1 MFWRRRKQE
10 DFSQEIKSHLALET
24 DRLREQ
30 GLSRQEAET
39 VARREFGNVTI
50 AQERFYLAGRWL
62 WWEHLKRDIVYAGR
76 VLAHNPGFTL
86 VAVLSLA
93 LGIGANSLVFSVVN
107 ALVLRPLPVEH
118 PEQLLFLETSNAGP
132 GVSFPDYRELRDRNR
147 AFAGLVGCRVA
158 PMELDSNEGADHIW
172 GYLATGNYFDVLGL
186 QPAMGR
192 FFHAEDDL
200 QPGASPYA
208 VLSYASWQQRFGGDR
223 NIVGKTIRINRQ
235 PFTVLGVAGRSFH
248 GTELF
253 YWPEVWVPMMMEAQ
267 IEVGNPWL
275 ESRGTRNTWVLGR
288 LKPGVSAA
296 QARANLN
303 AIATDLARQQPA
315 YDEGLQF
322 RVARPGLIG
331 DAIGGPARAFAIG
344 VMVLAGLVLL
354 AACTNL
360 ASLLTARTADRQR
373 EIAIRLS
380 VGASHGRVVRQMLTE
395 TLVLSLA
402 GGAAGYGL
410 AVLLS
415 RGLSNWRAPLEFPVQ
430 FDVSPDWRVFF
441 FACAISVLAG
451 IVFGLAPAGHASQ
464 TNPNTVLKGETS
476 SWRGAKLAPRDV
488 LVVIQVALCFVLV
501 AGCLLSLRGLQQ
513 ALTLRLG
520 FDPQG
525 VTVVGFDLGMAGYS
539 EEQGRAFQLRA
550 LEAIERMP
558 GVSSAAYS
566 NSVPLS
572 IDQSQSS
579 AFSEDLAHPRPAD
592 SVSVIYYQVSP
603 NFFHTLG
610 IELMA
615 GRDFTWHDDAKS
627 PRVALVN
634 RTFGRQVLHTDQ
646 PVGKRFRFGTAG
658 PLIQVIGV
666 VEDGKYQT
674 LTERPQPVV
683 FQPIL
688 RVYNT
693 TTTLI
698 VKSSRPEAQ
707 MVEQMRQAVTQL
719 DAHLPLYGA
728 GSLQQMLGLVFFPTR
743 AAAIALSAFG
753 LLAIMLAATGIH
765 GLVSYAVAR
774 RVHEIGIRMA
784 VGARPAQVVRLVLGK
799 VLILIIAGAAIGL
812 ALALAAGQVLA
823 SIVYQASPRDPAV
836 FAAVL
841 GTMAL
846 LGLASCWAPVRR
858 ALRIDP
864 MVALRHE

>member
-1 MFWRRRKQE
+1 MFGRKRKQE
-10 DFSQEIKSHLALET
+10 DFSQEIESHLSLET
-24 DRLREQ
+24 DRLRER
-30 GLSRQEAET
+30 GLTQQEAET
-39 VARREFGNVTI
+39 AARREFGNVTI
-50 AQERFYLAGRWL
+50 ARERFYLAGRWL
-62 WWEHLKRDIVYAGR
+62 WWEHLKRDVVYAGR
-76 VLAHNPGFTL
+76 VLSRNPGFTL

-93 LGIGANSLVFSVVN
+93 LGIGANSIVFSVVN
-107 ALVLRPLPVEH
+107 ALLLRPLPVEN
-118 PEQLLFLETSNAGP
+118 PEQLASLESNTGGP
-132 GVSFPDYRELRDRNR
+132 GLSFPDYRDLRDRNQ
-147 AFAGLVGCRVA
+147 AFAGLVGYRVA
-158 PMELDSNEGADHIW
+158 PMELDSSEGANRIW

-186 QPAMGR
+186 HPALGR
-192 FFHAEDDL
+192 FFHAQDDL

-223 NIVGKTIRINRQ
+223 DIIGKTIRINRR
-235 PFTVLGVAGRSFH
+235 PFTVLGVAGRDFH

-288 LKPGVSAA
+288 LKPGVPPA

-303 AIATDLARQQPA
+303 AIATDLARQQPD

-331 DAIGGPARAFAIG
+331 DFIGGPARAFAIG

-360 ASLLTARTADRQR
+360 ASLLTAQTADRQR

-380 VGASHGRVVRQMLTE
+380 LGASRWRVVRQMLTE
-395 TLVLSLA
+395 TLVLSFA

-410 AVLLS
+410 AILLS
-415 RGLSNWRAPLEFPVQ
+415 RGLSNWHAPLEFPIQ
-430 FDVSPDWRVFF
+430 FDVNPDWRVFF
-441 FACAISVLAG
+441 FACAVSVFAG
-451 IVFGLAPAGHASQ
+451 IVFGLAPAGHASR
-464 TNPNTVLKGETS
+464 TNPNAVLKGESS
-476 SWRGAKLAPRDV
+476 SWRGTKLALRDV

-501 AGCLLSLRGLQQ
+501 SGCLLSLRGLQQ
-513 ALTLRLG
+513 ALTLHLG
-520 FDPQG
+520 FDPQR
-525 VTVVGFDLGMAGYS
+525 VSVATFDLGMAGYS
-539 EEQGRAFQLRA
+539 EEQGRSFQRRA
-550 LEAIERMP
+550 LQAIEQLP

-566 NSVPLS
+566 NSLPLS
-572 IDQSQSS
+572 IDQSENS

-592 SVSVIYYQVSP
+592 SVSSIYYQVSP
-603 NFFHTLG
+603 NYFHTLG

-627 PRVALVN
+627 PRVAVVN
-634 RTFGRQVLHTDQ
+634 HTFGKKVLHTEQ
-646 PVGKRFRFGTAG
+646 PVGKRFRLGSAG
-658 PLIQVIGV
+658 PLILVIGA
-666 VEDGKYQT
+666 VEDGKYT
-674 LTERPQPVV
+674 SLTETPQPAL
-683 FQPIL
+683 FEPIL
-688 RVYNT
+688 QSYNT

-698 VKSSRPEAQ
+698 VKSSRPETQ

-719 DAHLPLYGA
+719 DSHLALYGT

-784 VGARPAQVVRLVLGK
+784 VGARGTQVVRLVLGK
-799 VLILIIAGAAIGL
+799 TLTLVAAGATIGAFL
-812 ALALAAGQVLA
+812 AVAAGHVLA

-836 FAAVL
+836 FAAVV

>member
-1 MFWRRRKQE
+1 MLWRKRPQA
-10 DFSQEIKSHLALET
+10 DFREEIESHLALEL

-30 GLSRQEAET
+30 GLTQQEAET
-39 VARREFGNVTI
+39 TARREFGNVTI
-50 AQERFYLAGRWL
+50 AQERFYLSGRWL
-62 WWEHLKRDIVYAGR
+62 WWEHLKRDVVYAGR
-76 VLAHNPGFTL
+76 VLSRNPGFTL

-107 ALVLRPLPVEH
+107 ALVLQPMPVEQ
-118 PEQLLFLETSNAGP
+118 PEQLVFLETSTGP
-132 GVSFPDYRELRDRNR
+132 GISFPDYRELRDRNQT
-147 AFAGLVGCRVA
+147 FAGLVGCRVA
-158 PMELDSNEGADHIW
+158 PMELDASEGADHIW

-186 QPAMGR
+186 QPALGR
-192 FFHAEDDL
+192 FFHAKDDL
-200 QPGASPYA
+200 QTGASPYA

-223 NIVGKTIRINRQ
+223 NIIGKTIRINRQ
-235 PFTVLGVAGRSFH
+235 PFTVLGVAGRDFH

-275 ESRGTRNTWVLGR
+275 EDRGTRNTWVLGR

-303 AIATDLARQQPA
+303 AIATELARQYPD

-331 DAIGGPARAFAIG
+331 DFVGGLARAFCVG
-344 VMVLAGLVLL
+344 VMVLAALVLL

-380 VGASHGRVVRQMLTE
+380 LGASRWRVVRQMLTE
-395 TLVLSLA
+395 TLVLSVA

-410 AVLLS
+410 ALLLS
-415 RGLSNWRAPLEFPVQ
+415 RGLSNWRAPVDFPIQ
-430 FDVSPDWRVFF
+430 CDVRPDWGVFF
-441 FACAISVLAG
+441 FACAVSVCAG
-451 IVFGLAPAGHASQ
+451 IVFGLAPAGHASR
-464 TNPNTVLKGETS
+464 TDPNAVLKGESS
-476 SWRGAKLAPRDV
+476 SWRGVKLAPRDV

-501 AGCLLSLRGLQQ
+501 SGCLLSLRGLQQ

-520 FDPQG
+520 FQPQG
-525 VTVVGFDLGMAGYS
+525 VTVAGFDLGMAGYS
-539 EEQGRAFQLRA
+539 EEQGRSFQRRA
-550 LEAIERMP
+550 LEAIEQMP

-572 IDQSQSS
+572 IDQSESS
-579 AFSEDLAHPRPAD
+579 TFSEDLASPRPAD
-592 SVSVIYYQVSP
+592 SISSIYYQVSP
-603 NFFHTLG
+603 NFFHTLE
-610 IELMA
+610 IQLMA
-615 GRDFTWHDDAKS
+615 GRDFTWHDDANS
-627 PRVALVN
+627 PRVAVVN
-634 RTFGRQVLHTDQ
+634 RAFGKQVLHTDQ

-658 PLIQVIGV
+658 ALIQVIGV
-666 VEDGKYQT
+666 VEDGKYTT
-674 LTERPQPVV
+674 LTEKQQPVV
-683 FQPIL
+683 FQPSL
-688 RVYNT
+688 QRYNT
-693 TTTLI
+693 TVTLI
-698 VKSSRPEAQ
+698 VKSSRPETQ
-707 MVEQMRQAVTQL
+707 MVEQMRQAVAQL
-719 DAHLPLYGA
+719 DAHLPLYGT

-784 VGARPAQVVRLVLGK
+784 VGARRAQVVRLVLGK
-799 VLILIIAGAAIGL
+799 TLILIIVGAAIGL
-812 ALALAAGQVLA
+812 ALAMAAGQVLA
-823 SIVYQASPRDPAV
+823 SIVYQTSPRDPAV
-836 FAAVL
+836 LAAVMA
-841 GTMAL
+841 TIAL
-846 LGLASCWAPVRR
+846 LALASCWAPVRR
-858 ALRIDP
+858 ALQIDP